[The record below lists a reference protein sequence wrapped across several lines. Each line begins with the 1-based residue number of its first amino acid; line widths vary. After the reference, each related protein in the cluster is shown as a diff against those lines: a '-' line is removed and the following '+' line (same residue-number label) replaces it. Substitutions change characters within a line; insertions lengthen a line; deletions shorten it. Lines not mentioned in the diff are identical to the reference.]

1 MSGQQEQAAP
11 GTAAGTAGTETGAEP
26 WWRGAAL
33 YQVYPRS
40 FADGNGDGTGDLA
53 GLRARL
59 PYLAALGV
67 DGLWISPWYVSPLAD
82 GGYDV
87 ADYRDIDP
95 AFGTLAEAEQL
106 ITEAHATGLRIIVDL
121 VPNHCSDQHPWFRAA
136 LAAAPGSPER
146 ARFHF
151 RPGLGEHGELP
162 PGDWQSHFG
171 GPAWARVTEADGSPG
186 EWYLHMFA
194 PEQPDWNWENPEVRA
209 EFESV
214 LRFWLDRGVDGFR
227 IDVTDHLIKEAGLPD
242 QAGHHGRP
250 DPWRDQEGVHQVYRD
265 WRAVTDSYPGE
276 RAFVAELWENDP
288 ERFCRYLRPDEL
300 HTAFNFALLKAPW
313 DAAEFRQVIDATIAT
328 HAPVGAPP
336 TWVLSNHD
344 TTRHV
349 TRYGRADSTYDF
361 DRAARHGLPVDLA
374 LGTRRA
380 RAAALLTLAL
390 PGGVY
395 VYQGDELGLEEIEDI
410 PDELRQDPVWLRTG
424 GVDRG
429 RDGCRGPLPWSGAKP
444 PFGFGADGSQP
455 WLPVQPDSW
464 RELSVDAQSGNPG
477 SVLELYRAA
486 LRLRGAHQGLG
497 DGPMDWLPSPEGVL
511 DFTRPGEFRCVVNFG
526 PGPAALPPQPDVLLS
541 SGELATTADGLSL
554 PPDTAVWLRHAP
566 GHAPAGLTDSVA

>member
-1 MSGQQEQAAP
+1 MSEQQRQAQREGRA
-11 GTAAGTAGTETGAEP
+11 

-59 PYLAALGV
+59 PHLAALGV

-95 AFGTLAEAEQL
+95 AFGTLDEAERL
-106 ITEAHATGLRIIVDL
+106 IAEAHATGLRIIVDL

-136 LAAAPGSPER
+136 LAAGPGSPER

-151 RPGLGEHGELP
+151 RPGLGPGGELP

-171 GPAWARVTEADGSPG
+171 GPAWTRIREADGSPG
-186 EWYLHMFA
+186 EWYLHLFA
-194 PEQPDWNWENPEVRA
+194 PEQPDWNWDHPEVRA

-227 IDVTDHLIKEAGLPD
+227 IDVTDHLVKEAGLPD
-242 QAGHHGRP
+242 SAGHHGRP
-250 DPWRDQEGVHQVYRD
+250 DPWRDQEGVHQVYRE
-265 WRAVTDSYPGE
+265 WRRVTDGYAGE

-300 HTAFNFALLKAPW
+300 HTAFNFALLREPW
-313 DAAEFRQVIDATIAT
+313 DAAGFRRVIDATLGA

-344 TTRHV
+344 TTRQV
-349 TRYGRADSTYDF
+349 TRYGRADSGYGF
-361 DRAARHGLPVDLA
+361 DRATRHGLPVDLA
-374 LGTRRA
+374 TGTRRA

-395 VYQGDELGLEEIEDI
+395 LYQGDELGLWEVEDI

-429 RDGCRGPLPWSGAKP
+429 RDGCRVPLPWSGKEP
-444 PFGFGADGSQP
+444 PFGFGPDGSVP
-455 WLPVQPDSW
+455 WLDVQPTAW
-464 RELSVDAQSGNPG
+464 RDLSVAAQTGNPG
-477 SVLELYRAA
+477 SQLELYRAA
-486 LRLRGAHQGLG
+486 LRLRAAHPGLG
-497 DGPMDWLPSPEGVL
+497 DGPMHWLPSPGRLL
-511 DFTRPGEFRCVVNFG
+511 DFTRPGEFRCMVNFG
-526 PGPAALPPQPDVLLS
+526 PEPVALPPRPEILLV
-541 SGELATTADGLSL
+541 SGELATTEEGVSL
-554 PPDTAVWLRHAP
+554 PADTAVWLRHA
-566 GHAPAGLTDSVA
+566 ATGLRT

>member
-1 MSGQQEQAAP
+1 MSAQQGQAGL
-11 GTAAGTAGTETGAEP
+11 GTAAVAESGA

-40 FADGNGDGTGDLA
+40 FADGDGDGTGDLA

-106 ITEAHATGLRIIVDL
+106 IAEAHATGLRIIVDL
-121 VPNHCSDQHPWFRAA
+121 VPNHCSEQHPWFRAA
-136 LAAAPGSPER
+136 LAAGPGSPER

-151 RPGLGEHGELP
+151 HPGLGEHGELP

-171 GPAWARVTEADGSPG
+171 GPAWARVTEPDGSPG

-194 PEQPDWNWENPEVRA
+194 PEQPDWNWEHPEVRA

-227 IDVTDHLIKEAGLPD
+227 IDVTDHLVKEAGLPD

-265 WRAVTDSYPGE
+265 WRAVTDGYPGE
-276 RAFVAELWENDP
+276 RVFVAELWENDP
-288 ERFCRYLRPDEL
+288 QRFCRYLRPDEL

-313 DAAEFRQVIDATIAT
+313 DAAEFRRVIDATLAA

-361 DRAARHGLPVDLA
+361 DRAARHGLPVDLE

-410 PDELRQDPVWLRTG
+410 PDGLRQDPVWLRTG

-429 RDGCRGPLPWSGAKP
+429 RDGCRVPLPWGGAKP

-455 WLPVQPDSW
+455 WLPVQPETW
-464 RELSVDAQSGNPG
+464 RDLSVAAQSGNPG
-477 SVLELYRAA
+477 SHLELYRAA
-486 LRLRGAHQGLG
+486 LRLRGGHPGLG
-497 DGPMDWLPSPEGVL
+497 DGPMDWLSSPEGVL

-526 PGPAALPPQPDVLLS
+526 PDPVPLPPRPEVLLA
-541 SGELATTADGLSL
+541 SGELATTAEGLSV
-554 PPDTAVWLRHAP
+554 PPDTAVWLRQAAGDAAQEAP
-566 GHAPAGLTDSVA
+566 GNAPAGSHG